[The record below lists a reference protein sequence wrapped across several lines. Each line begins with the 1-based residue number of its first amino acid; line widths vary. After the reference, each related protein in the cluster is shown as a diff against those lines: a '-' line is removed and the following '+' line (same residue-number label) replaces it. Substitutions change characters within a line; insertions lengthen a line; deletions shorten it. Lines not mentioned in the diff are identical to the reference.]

1 MEIQQRR
8 ELWSEEGERRLLKR
22 ECVNS
27 RDAAVLVGCAFSFQ
41 HFSLFVTLLSHLQT
55 GLADPVSLVWVFHL
69 MKVSH
74 WTVTG
79 RIVGSFCSQQ
89 TSVPHMNGQ

>member
-22 ECVNS
+22 ERVNS
-27 RDAAVLVGCAFSFQ
+27 RDAAVLIGCAFSFQ
-41 HFSLFVTLLSHLQT
+41 HFSLFATLSSHLQT
-55 GLADPVSLVWVFHL
+55 GSADLVSLVWVIHL

-74 WTVTG
+74 
-79 RIVGSFCSQQ
+79 
-89 TSVPHMNGQ
+89 